1 MAPSPKPRGQGAL
14 SSADDCRELTL
25 RWSLGA
31 VVFQI
36 GISAAGLGRP
46 PERRM
51 VLSKTGRAHSVRGC
65 ALQLVADGASANMAG
80 TAREPDR
87 LAGVMF
93 RAVMFLPPFLADPQ
107 LRRSGLYT
115 NFIRKRSPYLTIDT
129 PSTPTEAGTAADAP
143 SGSPVEPALGS
154 PLSRS
159 DDPGTTLC
167 GKAPRQLANMSGLFF
182 VPRLF
187 DLLFLEHFS
196 GGAGH
201 SDVFLDWPQKG
212 A

>member
-1 MAPSPKPRGQGAL
+1 
-14 SSADDCRELTL
+14 
-25 RWSLGA
+25 
-31 VVFQI
+31 
-36 GISAAGLGRP
+36 
-46 PERRM
+46 M
-51 VLSKTGRAHSVRGC
+51 VLSETGGAHSVRGC

-87 LAGVMF
+87 RAGVMF

-129 PSTPTEAGTAADAP
+129 PSTPTEAGTAADAH

-159 DDPGTTLC
+159 DDSGTTLC
-167 GKAPRQLANMSGLFF
+167 GKTPRQLANMSGAFLGAASVWLV
-182 VPRLF
+182 VPRTFQWWRVALRHVSRL
-187 DLLFLEHFS
+187 DRGKAHGDTRLWIAALIYPTLLGMFL
-196 GGAGH
+196 AY
-201 SDVFLDWPQKG
+201 VWQKERDKLLHQ
-212 A
+212 